1 MRPRKILAI
10 FIPSTLL
17 ALACTASGLSQPT
30 QTAMPP
36 EEPWIVTPLPTKTSL
51 PTMLPEYPQATPVPA
66 WVTEF
71 ADPILAAAADR
82 KPDFQDDFSQYRGW
96 FNVISDIYGYFPAE
110 RTDGKLFLR
119 LPEKTEDS
127 LLFNQK
133 LNRSNF
139 VLMLDLR
146 FVHDQPWDTVRFQFE
161 RSPDDIVTFDLT
173 NNRNWKFQWGTQA
186 NPRST
191 SGIYEHFPP
200 EFIPVT
206 IIMQGAQCAVFLNDD
221 PLTYADNCITSP
233 ASPHKW
239 KVTFHLLRDTPQ
251 AVVVNFD
258 NVKLWDLDKIPDM
271 P

>member
-1 MRPRKILAI
+1 MRSRNIFALCMPAIL
-10 FIPSTLL
+10 FT
-17 ALACTASGLSQPT
+17 LACTTSGLFQPT
-30 QTAMPP
+30 QTAMPT
-36 EEPWIVTPLPTKTSL
+36 EEPWLVTPLPTRTAI
-51 PTMLPEYPQATPVPA
+51 PTTVPQYPQATPVPA

-82 KPDFQDDFSQYRGW
+82 KPDFQDDFSQHRGW
-96 FNVISDIYGYFPAE
+96 FYVLSDIYGYFPAE

-139 VLMLDLR
+139 VLTLELR
-146 FVHDQPWDTVRFQFE
+146 FVHDQPWDTIRFQFE

-173 NNRNWKFQWGTQA
+173 NNRNWSFQWGSQA

-200 EFIPVT
+200 EYIPVT

-221 PLTYADNCITSP
+221 PLAYADNCITSLD
-233 ASPHKW
+233 SSSNW

-258 NVKLWDLDKIPDM
+258 NVKLWDLDKIPNL